1 MSYVMINID
10 LGDIAHEI
18 AFQPGKVAALLNE
31 VANRCDGDPDD
42 EFVLELI
49 EDLDPATKTMII
61 TIAKAIEAKS
71 GGGT

>member
-1 MSYVMINID
+1 
-10 LGDIAHEI
+10 
-18 AFQPGKVAALLNE
+18 